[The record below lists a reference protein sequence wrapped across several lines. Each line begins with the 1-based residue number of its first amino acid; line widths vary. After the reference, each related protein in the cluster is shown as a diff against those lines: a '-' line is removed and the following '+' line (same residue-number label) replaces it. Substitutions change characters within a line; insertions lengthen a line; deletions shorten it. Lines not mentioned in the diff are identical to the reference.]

1 MAEIDLAKL
10 KEISAKYFEKA
21 QTVNDQAGLESLRLA
36 FFGKNGDIK
45 QLQKSLSTLAAE
57 LRPQFGQAINELRSK
72 LESNFEEL
80 KVRLEAEA
88 HLRQQASER
97 IDITLPPHA
106 EHLGSLHPISKTIM
120 EMERIFIGL
129 GYKIAEG
136 PEIEWVKNNFDL
148 LNIPEGHPSR
158 ELSDTYYLDDKICL
172 RTQTSPVQIRVMQA
186 QQPPIYIICP
196 GKVYRPDTADATH
209 SPLFHQIEGLV
220 VDKGISMSNLVGTLK
235 HLAKALFGENTEIRL
250 RPHHFPFTEP
260 SCEVDVTCW
269 KCHGSGC
276 PTCKNEGFVE
286 VLGAGMVHPQV
297 LRNCNIDPEVY
308 SGFAF
313 GIGAE
318 RVCMAHYDISDIR
331 YFSENNLRFLEQ
343 FK

>member
-1 MAEIDLAKL
+1 MEQIDLSKL
-10 KEISAKYFEKA
+10 EVIAAKYFA
-21 QTVNDQAGLESLRLA
+21 QAAEVHDTAALETLRLA

-45 QLQKSLSTLAAE
+45 QLQKGLGSVVAE
-57 LRPQFGQAINELRSK
+57 LRPQYGQAINELKTK
-72 LESNFEEL
+72 LESDFVAL
-80 KVRLEAEA
+80 KDKLEQAA
-88 HLRQQASER
+88 HRAKQASEQ
-97 IDITLPPHA
+97 IDINLPA
-106 EHLGSLHPISKTIM
+106 KGTELGTLHPITKTIQDM
-120 EMERIFIGL
+120 EHIFIGL
-129 GYKIAEG
+129 GYEIAEG

-158 ELSDTYYLDDKICL
+158 EFSDTFYLNDKICL
-172 RTQTSPVQIRVMQA
+172 RTQTSPVQIRVMQNRK
-186 QQPPIYIICP
+186 PPIYIICP

-209 SPLFHQIEGLV
+209 SPVFHQVEGLV
-220 VDKGISMSNLVGTLK
+220 VDKGIRMSDLVGTLK
-235 HLAKALFGENTEIRL
+235 YMAKALFGANTEIRL

-276 PTCKNEGFVE
+276 PTCKGEGFVE
-286 VLGAGMVHPQV
+286 VLGAGMVHPKV
-297 LRNCNIDPEVY
+297 LKNCGIDPDVY

-318 RVCMAHYDISDIR
+318 RVCMAHYDIADIR
-331 YFSENNLRFLEQ
+331 YFSENNLRFLAQ